1 MPGMLAALL
10 RGSLVTGFTAAA
22 RRASRRPRDA
32 VADRWLAGPDHPA
45 KVAMSAPRLARFV
58 LITLT
63 LSAAT
68 GLTGCAHLVLLHD
81 PLTASEHNDL
91 GVAYESGGQPDL
103 AAAEYRKAL
112 RLDSHQ
118 ARARV
123 NLGNIEAAKGR
134 WSRAESCYRRALRD
148 SLTDYDAMNNL
159 AVALLRQG
167 RRLDEA
173 RALAERAVAAG
184 GERDSV
190 YRATLAEV
198 KSSRR

>member
-1 MPGMLAALL
+1 M
-10 RGSLVTGFTAAA
+10 
-22 RRASRRPRDA
+22 
-32 VADRWLAGPDHPA
+32 
-45 KVAMSAPRLARFV
+45 KAPRLDRTV

-63 LSAAT
+63 LAVVTA
-68 GLTGCAHLVLLHD
+68 LTGCAHLVVLHD

-91 GVAYESGGQPDL
+91 GVAYESSGQLDL
-103 AAAEYRKAL
+103 AAREYRRAL
-112 RLDSHQ
+112 RLDSRQ

-123 NLGNIEAAKGR
+123 NLCNIEAANGR
-134 WSRAESCYRRALRD
+134 WGRAGSCFRRALRD
-148 SLTDYDAMNNL
+148 SSTDYDAMNNL

-198 KSSRR
+198 KSARR

>member
-1 MPGMLAALL
+1 MN
-10 RGSLVTGFTAAA
+10 V
-22 RRASRRPRDA
+22 
-32 VADRWLAGPDHPA
+32 
-45 KVAMSAPRLARFV
+45 PRLVRPV
-58 LITLT
+58 LIALT
-63 LSAAT
+63 LAVVAA
-68 GLTGCAHLVLLHD
+68 LTGCAHLVVLHD

-91 GVAYESGGQPDL
+91 GVAYESSGQLDL
-103 AAAEYRKAL
+103 AAAEYRRAL
-112 RLDSHQ
+112 RLDSRQ

-123 NLGNIEAAKGR
+123 NLGNIEAANGR
-134 WSRAESCYRRALRD
+134 WGRAEQCYRRALSD
-148 SLTDYDAMNNL
+148 SSTDYDAMNNL

-198 KSSRR
+198 KLGGR

>member
-1 MPGMLAALL
+1 MN
-10 RGSLVTGFTAAA
+10 V
-22 RRASRRPRDA
+22 
-32 VADRWLAGPDHPA
+32 
-45 KVAMSAPRLARFV
+45 PRLARPV
-58 LITLT
+58 LIALT
-63 LSAAT
+63 LAVVIA
-68 GLTGCAHLVLLHD
+68 LAGCAHLVVLRD

-103 AAAEYRKAL
+103 AEREYRRAL
-112 RLDSHQ
+112 GLDPRY

-123 NLGNIEAAKGR
+123 NLGNIEAANRR
-134 WSRAESCYRRALRD
+134 WDSAESCYRRALRD
-148 SLTDYDAMNNL
+148 SSTDYDAMNNL
-159 AVALLRQG
+159 AVALLKQG

-198 KSSRR
+198 KSGGR

>member
-1 MPGMLAALL
+1 MNVL
-10 RGSLVTGFTAAA
+10 
-22 RRASRRPRDA
+22 
-32 VADRWLAGPDHPA
+32 
-45 KVAMSAPRLARFV
+45 RFV
-58 LITLT
+58 RPVLLALT
-63 LSAAT
+63 LVVAA
-68 GLTGCAHLVLLHD
+68 GLAGCAHLVLLHD

-91 GVAYESGGQPDL
+91 GVAYESSGELDL

-123 NLGNIEAAKGR
+123 NLGNVEAAKER
-134 WSRAESCYRRALRD
+134 WGRAEKCYRRALSD
-148 SLTDYDAMNNL
+148 STTDYDAMNNL
-159 AVALLRQG
+159 AVVLLKQG

-198 KSSRR
+198 KSGGR

>member
-1 MPGMLAALL
+1 
-10 RGSLVTGFTAAA
+10 
-22 RRASRRPRDA
+22 
-32 VADRWLAGPDHPA
+32 
-45 KVAMSAPRLARFV
+45 MSAPRLLRLV
-58 LITLT
+58 LIALT
-63 LSAAT
+63 LSVAT
-68 GLTGCAHLVLLHD
+68 ALTGCAHFVVLHD

-91 GVAYESGGQPDL
+91 GVAYESTGQLDL
-103 AAAEYRKAL
+103 AASGYRHAL
-112 RLDSHQ
+112 KLDSHR

-123 NLGNIEAAKGR
+123 NLGNIEAANGR
-134 WSRAESCYRRALRD
+134 WGRAESCYRRALRD
-148 SLTDYDAMNNL
+148 SSTDYDAMNNL

-198 KSSRR
+198 KSGGR

>member
-1 MPGMLAALL
+1 MN
-10 RGSLVTGFTAAA
+10 
-22 RRASRRPRDA
+22 
-32 VADRWLAGPDHPA
+32 
-45 KVAMSAPRLARFV
+45 APRLVRPV
-58 LITLT
+58 LIALT
-63 LSAAT
+63 LALVAT
-68 GLTGCAHLVLLHD
+68 LTGCAHLVVLHD

-91 GVAYESGGQPDL
+91 GVAYESSGQLDL
-103 AAAEYRKAL
+103 AAGEYRRAL
-112 RLDSHQ
+112 KLDPHQ

-123 NLGNIEAAKGR
+123 NLGNIEAANRR
-134 WSRAESCYRRALRD
+134 WGSAESCYRRALSD
-148 SLTDYDAMNNL
+148 SSTDYDAMNNL

-198 KSSRR
+198 KSGGR